1 VRKSLDA
8 SSVLH
13 DATAKPLVLPGL
25 SATSATSYWLGGT
38 KEMAAINPILII
50 VNDRGADPFQRPA
63 NDWTRCGFAA
73 IFCQESG
80 ELTAESNPS
89 LTTW

>member
-1 VRKSLDA
+1 
-8 SSVLH
+8 
-13 DATAKPLVLPGL
+13 
-25 SATSATSYWLGGT
+25 
-38 KEMAAINPILII
+38 MAAINPILII
-50 VNDRGADPFQRPA
+50 VNDRVPIPFQRLP